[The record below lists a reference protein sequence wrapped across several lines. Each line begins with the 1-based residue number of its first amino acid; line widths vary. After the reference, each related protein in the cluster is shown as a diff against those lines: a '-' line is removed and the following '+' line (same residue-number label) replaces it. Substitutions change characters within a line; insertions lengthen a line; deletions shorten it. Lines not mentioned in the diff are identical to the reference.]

1 MVSVVES
8 MLGVI
13 VTGVIGIIVYAW
25 QEKIKRDIA
34 LSERRQELYEGL
46 IRNLVE
52 LLTMR
57 QDLRPTEVMLDEAA
71 QHVKI
76 YEWGIISK
84 S

>member
-1 MVSVVES
+1 MIFSY
-8 MLGVI
+8 G
-13 VTGVIGIIVYAW
+13 GDAW
-25 QEKIKRDIA
+25 S

-57 QDLRPTEVMLDEAA
+57 QDLRPTEVMLDEAV